1 MAPALLTNDKLADK
15 KGKQSS
21 KQNKRKMDPESH
33 TQEELSKDRKNNS
46 DSQEIVKQNKIA
58 AVVNHL
64 AEKTVSNGTKKAK
77 SKKSKKNSL
86 NGEVSEEVDMSSQKK
101 IEETLPEIKTT
112 EDSSK
117 LAEQTKNEADLN
129 SGPGKTAETNNL
141 TDSTGKSRKRKNR
154 KQIVNED
161 SEVKASKVSKKDI
174 TKPDAKPDVMVDFT
188 SLKLKLSSEDEFIST
203 LLTNIPSQSV
213 SIPSKQDSD
222 DSSAEMEETET
233 DQPNNRAANPEE
245 LQLRLTAKLN
255 QFQGINGIRNF
266 SWYFIYFILTQ
277 ARNWTFL
284 RRKWN
289 PNLRRNWTN

>member
-1 MAPALLTNDKLADK
+1 MINWLTRKESNPPNKIREKWTLKATLK
-15 KGKQSS
+15 K
-21 KQNKRKMDPESH
+21 
-33 TQEELSKDRKNNS
+33 LSKDRKNNS

-245 LQLRLTAKLN
+245 STTLLEHR
-255 QFQGINGIRNF
+255 I
-266 SWYFIYFILTQ
+266 
-277 ARNWTFL
+277 
-284 RRKWN
+284 
-289 PNLRRNWTN
+289 

>member
-112 EDSSK
+112 ED
-117 LAEQTKNEADLN
+117 
-129 SGPGKTAETNNL
+129 GPC
-141 TDSTGKSRKRKNR
+141 
-154 KQIVNED
+154 
-161 SEVKASKVSKKDI
+161 
-174 TKPDAKPDVMVDFT
+174 
-188 SLKLKLSSEDEFIST
+188 
-203 LLTNIPSQSV
+203 
-213 SIPSKQDSD
+213 
-222 DSSAEMEETET
+222 
-233 DQPNNRAANPEE
+233 RAAAIDTRSVIHHPPTPFESCAV
-245 LQLRLTAKLN
+245 LLL
-255 QFQGINGIRNF
+255 FF
-266 SWYFIYFILTQ
+266 VFF
-277 ARNWTFL
+277 FL
-284 RRKWN
+284 LLPSSR
-289 PNLRRNWTN
+289 

>member
-1 MAPALLTNDKLADK
+1 M
-15 KGKQSS
+15 GKQSS

-33 TQEELSKDRKNNS
+33 TQEELSKDCKNNS

-117 LAEQTKNEADLN
+117 LAEQTKN
-129 SGPGKTAETNNL
+129 L

-188 SLKLKLSSEDEFIST
+188 SLKLKLSSEDEFIS
-203 LLTNIPSQSV
+203 
-213 SIPSKQDSD
+213 
-222 DSSAEMEETET
+222 
-233 DQPNNRAANPEE
+233 
-245 LQLRLTAKLN
+245 
-255 QFQGINGIRNF
+255 
-266 SWYFIYFILTQ
+266 
-277 ARNWTFL
+277 
-284 RRKWN
+284 
-289 PNLRRNWTN
+289 